1 MSNPQV
7 GHLDELIYLRP
18 EVKTVRDPE
27 THDDLD
33 LTWMPMNWS
42 ATVADPTAHNGQRR
56 LSDGTVVAD
65 PTAKDGTRQIV
76 SRRHLQVVMPSRAEE
91 RQYVEDR
98 PCLKCVA
105 VGTPIV
111 TQRGVLP
118 VELVTPGDATLVDGT
133 WRLVSAA
140 WQSRA
145 ADLLEIETTHGQVF
159 RCTPE
164 HRVMTH
170 RGWIEAADLRSAYRP
185 LGAPDNRD
193 ELVGLSALDAGHAY
207 DAQEAL
213 LLGLL
218 VGDGH
223 VIRSRGEIRGVGFCY
238 VDEMD
243 GVFDSIIA
251 YGGGLFNSLEQIH
264 TVAPRRA
271 SGLVQVASRPMRR
284 VFWRNAAARAFATRV
299 DKAHVPAYLWSATP
313 EVRAAYLRG
322 LFTTD
327 GSVSLR
333 PRPRV
338 TFYQTTESLVLEVRL
353 LLRSLGI
360 HSTQF
365 RQIRAPQYQDLYHV
379 SIARQD
385 SLEQFVALIG
395 FMDDQRKRPLEAAVM
410 ARLGRDRRSPERVKR
425 VQAVPAG
432 NVYDLSVPEGES
444 FLANGIKVHNC
455 KHFDYTNGQKEIQH
469 QLLRIPRVRAFLT
482 GYLAMQTEHGNSIGL
497 EEHGLCKLGAESG
510 GEKVTSPME
519 TCSSWKARRGG
530 WLHTLLGGK
539 K

>member
-98 PCLKCVA
+98 PCLKC
-105 VGTPIV
+105 
-111 TQRGVLP
+111 
-118 VELVTPGDATLVDGT
+118 
-133 WRLVSAA
+133 
-140 WQSRA
+140 
-145 ADLLEIETTHGQVF
+145 
-159 RCTPE
+159 
-164 HRVMTH
+164 
-170 RGWIEAADLRSAYRP
+170 
-185 LGAPDNRD
+185 
-193 ELVGLSALDAGHAY
+193 
-207 DAQEAL
+207 
-213 LLGLL
+213 
-218 VGDGH
+218 
-223 VIRSRGEIRGVGFCY
+223 
-238 VDEMD
+238 
-243 GVFDSIIA
+243 
-251 YGGGLFNSLEQIH
+251 
-264 TVAPRRA
+264 
-271 SGLVQVASRPMRR
+271 
-284 VFWRNAAARAFATRV
+284 
-299 DKAHVPAYLWSATP
+299 
-313 EVRAAYLRG
+313 
-322 LFTTD
+322 
-327 GSVSLR
+327 
-333 PRPRV
+333 
-338 TFYQTTESLVLEVRL
+338 
-353 LLRSLGI
+353 
-360 HSTQF
+360 
-365 RQIRAPQYQDLYHV
+365 
-379 SIARQD
+379 
-385 SLEQFVALIG
+385 
-395 FMDDQRKRPLEAAVM
+395 
-410 ARLGRDRRSPERVKR
+410 
-425 VQAVPAG
+425 
-432 NVYDLSVPEGES
+432 
-444 FLANGIKVHNC
+444 